1 MGTQQLLLIIIGMIV
16 LAAAIVVGNLLF
28 EAYSES
34 TTKDSIVLESID
46 LGSLA
51 QQYFN
56 KSIEMGG
63 GNRSFVGWQI
73 SEFLDSTLNGT
84 YSILLITDKKMILK
98 GLPLADKNY
107 DWAVRTKITKDEINT
122 DIMD

>member
-73 SEFLDSTLNGT
+73 SEFLDSTSNGT
-84 YSILLITDKKMILK
+84 YSIVLITDKKLILK